1 MPVLALIKDQKSIDV
16 VLPWAST
23 FTTARDTSL
32 VVVCWTQSAVSSEVI
47 EDAGPVS
54 QGLIEAVKDYFSRN
68 KPGEVPKIIGLDGPN
83 EAKSVIDAARENDI
97 NLIVA
102 AGSDPSGKKGGTLAT
117 NPLLKQS
124 PFTTVILFGGSK
136 RSTRPQKVLVG
147 ATDNANDI
155 SSVFLSYQM
164 AESLQTG
171 VTLARPEFEAGLEGA
186 EIGRRDLEQLKRDS
200 GVHDRDD
207 VQSQVFQSGEVEQAA
222 QAMNENDLVMFGANY
237 EHLAA
242 FIELTDKP
250 TFAVVK
256 RQPPLRRW
264 QAGTQQ
270 TSVWSTRLSPAD
282 YAELIQ
288 GLRQG
293 SKLGADFVTM
303 LSLATVVASLGLLQ
317 DSAAVVIG
325 SMLLAP
331 LMTPMIGC
339 GLALA
344 QANSKLGYMALKTV
358 AVGLICTLVLSYL
371 IGVFTPGEVLTSQ
384 IYARGQPTILD
395 LFIAVASAAAAS
407 YALARPNLVGSI
419 AGVAIATALVPPLCS
434 VGISIAYSDFGNAQG
449 AALLFATNFF
459 AIVLAAGLTFRL
471 IGISSKQAGKGQKFW
486 VFRIVVIFGI
496 AIIAI
501 GFPLQKA
508 MEESLVQAKPQPR
521 GYPLAKSVMDAV
533 EERLA
538 ANPGYE
544 LLTAGQPSSPFS
556 TSDVMIVLST
566 TDVPEPGF
574 VEGMEALIKEQ
585 MNDESLRVKIHLIK
599 AVDEGKPAGD

>member
-1 MPVLALIKDQKSIDV
+1 MPVLALIDDRKDIDI
-16 VLPWAST
+16 VLPWASS
-23 FTTARDTSL
+23 FSTARDTPL
-32 VVVCWTQSAVSSEVI
+32 VVLCWTQSAVSSEVI

-54 QGLIEAVKDYFSRN
+54 RSLIDAAEDYFHRV
-68 KPGEVPKIIGLDGPN
+68 KPGNVPEIIGLDGPD
-83 EAKSVIDAARENDI
+83 EARAVIDTAREKEV

-124 PFTTVILFGGSK
+124 PFTTVILFGGSA
-136 RSTRPQKVLVG
+136 RSTRPQKVMVG

-155 SSVFLSYQM
+155 SSVFLSYQL
-164 AESLQTG
+164 ADSLQTS

-186 EIGRRDLEQLKRDS
+186 EIGRRDLEQLKRDA
-200 GVHDRDD
+200 GVHDRGD
-207 VQSQVFQSGEVEQAA
+207 VQSQVFQSGEIEQAA
-222 QAMNENDLVMFGANY
+222 QMMNENDLVMFGANY

-242 FIELTDKP
+242 FVELTDKP

-264 QAGTQQ
+264 QAGPQA
-270 TSVWSTRLSPAD
+270 SVWSTRLSPAD

-293 SKLGADFVTM
+293 SKLGSDFVTM

-358 AVGLICTLVLSYL
+358 VVGLVCTLVLSYL
-371 IGVFTPGEVLTSQ
+371 IGVFTPGEELTSQ
-384 IYARGQPTILD
+384 IFARGQPTILD

-471 IGISSKQAGKGQKFW
+471 IGISSKQAGARQKFW

-508 MEESLVQAKPQPR
+508 MQESLVQAKPQPR

-566 TDVPEPGF
+566 TGDSEPEF
-574 VEGMEALIKEQ
+574 VKGLEALIKEQ
-585 MNDESLRVKIHLIK
+585 MDDESLRVKIHLVK
-599 AVDEGKPAGD
+599 AVDVGKSPGD

>member
-1 MPVLALIKDQKSIDV
+1 MSN
-16 VLPWAST
+16 
-23 FTTARDTSL
+23 R
-32 VVVCWTQSAVSSEVI
+32 
-47 EDAGPVS
+47 
-54 QGLIEAVKDYFSRN
+54 
-68 KPGEVPKIIGLDGPN
+68 GEVPEIIGLDGPN
-83 EAKSVIDAARENDI
+83 EAKAVIDTAREKDV

-102 AGSDPSGKKGGTLAT
+102 AGSDPSGKKGGSLAT

-124 PFTTVILFGGSK
+124 PFTTVILFGGSA

-147 ATDNANDI
+147 ATENANDV
-155 SSVFLSYQM
+155 SSVFLAYQM
-164 AESLQTG
+164 ADSLQTS
-171 VTLARPEFEAGLEGA
+171 VTLARSEFEAGLEGA
-186 EIGRRDLEQLKRDS
+186 EIGRRDLEQLRRDS
-200 GVHDRDD
+200 GVQGRDD

-222 QAMNENDLVMFGANY
+222 QAMNENDLVMFGANF

-242 FIELTDKP
+242 YVELTEKP
-250 TFAVVK
+250 TIAVVK

-270 TSVWSTRLSPAD
+270 ISVWSTRLSPAD

-293 SKLGADFVTM
+293 SKLGSDFVTM

-358 AVGLICTLVLSYL
+358 AVGLICTLALSYL
-371 IGVFTPGEVLTSQ
+371 IGVFTPGEELTSQ

-419 AGVAIATALVPPLCS
+419 AGVAIATALVPPAL
-434 VGISIAYSDFGNAQG
+434 FGRDINRVQRLRQRPG
-449 AALLFATNFF
+449 RCAAVRDEFLRHRP
-459 AIVLAAGLTFRL
+459 GCRL
-471 IGISSKQAGKGQKFW
+471 DLPPYWGQLQAGRHAAEILGLPHRRHFQH
-486 VFRIVVIFGI
+486 RHHRHR
-496 AIIAI
+496 
-501 GFPLQKA
+501 L
-508 MEESLVQAKPQPR
+508 
-521 GYPLAKSVMDAV
+521 PLAKSDAG
-533 EERLA
+533 ESRSGEASTQGLS
-538 ANPGYE
+538 PGQVGNGRYRGATHLQPGVRTHHRGSTFLPLFNLGRDTRPE
-544 LLTAGQPSSPFS
+544 HLGRSRAGILRKPEGA
-556 TSDVMIVLST
+556 DKR
-566 TDVPEPGF
+566 TD
-574 VEGMEALIKEQ
+574 A
-585 MNDESLRVKIHLIK
+585 
-599 AVDEGKPAGD
+599 